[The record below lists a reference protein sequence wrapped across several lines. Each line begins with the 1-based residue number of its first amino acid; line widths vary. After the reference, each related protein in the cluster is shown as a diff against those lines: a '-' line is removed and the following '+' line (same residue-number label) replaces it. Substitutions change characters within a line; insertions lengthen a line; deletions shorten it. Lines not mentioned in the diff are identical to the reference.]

1 MANGIINR
9 NDGTR
14 EKPSKESAVIAVLKA
29 VTFAVPNLLRILVLN
44 ILESTVQP
52 EIKNV
57 RILTI
62 STGIPSSV

>member
-1 MANGIINR
+1 MANGIINKK
-9 NDGTR
+9 DGTR
-14 EKPSKESAVIAVLKA
+14 EKPSKESAVIVVLKA

-52 EIKNV
+52 EIKKV
-57 RILTI
+57 RMLTI